1 MSTMKNPTKV
11 ITDEV
16 RFSYVHID
24 KPNSVNGGT
33 PKYSLS
39 VIIRKD
45 DIKTLNLVNA
55 AVDAAI
61 KEGAAKFGGKIPNK
75 AALKL
80 PLRDGDLRDD
90 EAYQGCYYIN
100 ANSTTPPQVV
110 DRNLQRILDL
120 SEVYS
125 GCYGRVSLNMYAFNS
140 NGNKGVACG
149 LNNIQKLRDGE
160 HLGGKSSAEDDF
172 AVEVDTEAD
181 DDLLA

>member
-16 RFSYVHID
+16 RFSYVRID

-45 DIKTLNLVNA
+45 DTKTLNLVNA

-61 KEGAAKFGGKIPNK
+61 KEGAAKFGGKIPSK
-75 AALKL
+75 ANLRL
-80 PLRDGDLRDD
+80 PLKDGDDRDD
-90 EAYQGCYYIN
+90 EAYHGCYYIN

-110 DRNLQRILDL
+110 DRNLQRIFDL

-125 GCYGRVSLNMYAFNS
+125 GCYGRVSLNMYAFNA
-140 NGNKGVACG
+140 NGNKGIACG

-160 HLGGKSSAEDDF
+160 PLGGKSSAEADF
-172 AVEVDTEAD
+172 AVAVDTED